1 MNNSIKD
8 YHRKPTYEELIQEA
22 IINPT
27 EMIKYPNRIATQ
39 LRNTP
44 QLTRFDDENFLDI
57 NIINSNTMKQNLQQT
72 AVQKALQ
79 PIVRQIRT
87 GYEQFDILDTEDTI
101 QQQADDNDAHLEE
114 SQTLKRKRED
124 NIQRRLE
131 DELADPTPIGQMMAS
146 SSSNIRGNLRGS
158 SSSSS
163 AAAAAA
169 PQEEEEEEEDIHPNV
184 KQIIDEIEIIEYIKK
199 LNNYAK
205 IMLIDIKYNRKNN
218 IHTSITDDLVIEYEH
233 MQHIL
238 TSFKEL
244 RTIKKLKK
252 NKTPEFRENLEK
264 LRDETIKV
272 LNKHQ

>member
-1 MNNSIKD
+1 
-8 YHRKPTYEELIQEA
+8 
-22 IINPT
+22 
-27 EMIKYPNRIATQ
+27 
-39 LRNTP
+39 
-44 QLTRFDDENFLDI
+44 
-57 NIINSNTMKQNLQQT
+57 MKQNMQQT

-79 PIVRQIRT
+79 PIARQIKT
-87 GYEQFDILDTEDTI
+87 GYEQFDILDTENTI
-101 QQQADDNDAHLEE
+101 QQQADDNEAELEE
-114 SQTLKRKRED
+114 SQRVKRKRED

-131 DELADPTPIGQMMAS
+131 DELEDPTPIGQMMAS

-169 PQEEEEEEEDIHPNV
+169 PQEEEEEEEDIYPNV

-205 IMLIDIKYNRKNN
+205 IMLIDITYNRKNN